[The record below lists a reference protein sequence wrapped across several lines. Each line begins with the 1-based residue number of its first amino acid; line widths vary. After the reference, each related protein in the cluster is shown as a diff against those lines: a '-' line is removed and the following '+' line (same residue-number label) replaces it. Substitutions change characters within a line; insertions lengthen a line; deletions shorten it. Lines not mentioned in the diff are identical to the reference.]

1 MKITI
6 STKIDDDVLKTYKI
20 FNTGERQFELDILIY
35 LNSPDGWSQYGYYFE
50 ATQKD
55 PQVLIRLS
63 SSSTIKTD
71 CGLPSNL
78 SCAVLGGSKI
88 WLNSNRWFHGSSK
101 SKLSLEDYRQYM
113 VSHEMGHILGYEH
126 EECKGKGHKAP
137 VMMQQTLG
145 IKKCIPNINVKE

>member
-6 STKIDDDVLKTYKI
+6 STKIDDDVLKTYNI
-20 FNTGERQFELDILIY
+20 FNAGEKQFELDILIY

-50 ATQKD
+50 AKQKD

-78 SCAVLGGSKI
+78 SCAILGGTNI
-88 WLNSNRWFHGSSK
+88 WLNSKRWFHGSSK

-126 EECKGKGHKAP
+126 KDCKGKGHKAP
-137 VMMQQTLG
+137 IMMQQTLG
-145 IKKCIPNINVKE
+145 IKNCIPNINVKE